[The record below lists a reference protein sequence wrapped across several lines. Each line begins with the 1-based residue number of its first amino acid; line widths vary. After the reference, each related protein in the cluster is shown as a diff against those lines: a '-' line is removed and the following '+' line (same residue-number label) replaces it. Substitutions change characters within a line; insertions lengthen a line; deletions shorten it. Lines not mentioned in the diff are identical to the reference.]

1 MFRVRI
7 MNDAA
12 NAQSVVT
19 LTECAACEIRTRLA
33 ADPKGAGKG
42 LRLYVEQG
50 GCSGMQYGMVFDERR
65 PEDFEAA
72 FFGVPVWV
80 DAFSAKYLRGSVVD
94 FSDALTGGGF
104 KVTNPQAA
112 HSCGCGKSFETAP
125 ADKLSG

>member
-1 MFRVRI
+1 

-12 NAQSVVT
+12 VLEPIVT
-19 LTECAACEIRTRLA
+19 LTETAAREIKAKLA
-33 ADPKGAGKG
+33 ADPQGAGKG

-50 GCSGMQYGMVFDERR
+50 GCSGLQYGMVFDEKR

-80 DAFSAKYLRGSVVD
+80 DAFSANYLRGSVVD
-94 FSDALTGGGF
+94 FSKALTGGGF
-104 KVTNPQAA
+104 KITNPRAA

-125 ADKLSG
+125 AEEPSR